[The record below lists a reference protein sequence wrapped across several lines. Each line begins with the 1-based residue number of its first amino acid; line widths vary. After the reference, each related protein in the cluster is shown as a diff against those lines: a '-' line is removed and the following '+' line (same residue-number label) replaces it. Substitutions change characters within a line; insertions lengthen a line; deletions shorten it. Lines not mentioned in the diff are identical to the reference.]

1 VEKLTLTYASFDTAT
16 ADVAS
21 LIERREAGYS
31 LEAPFYTSREIHEL
45 DLDVIFGKHWF
56 FCATDAEIPDA
67 GDYVTVDVGTHSVI
81 VVRDDDENVRAF
93 RNVCRHR
100 GSRLLEERC
109 GSVGNIVCPYHQ
121 WTYRVDGSL
130 IFAESQPDTFE
141 WGKFGLKPVH
151 VRSVGGLLFLCL
163 GDEPPA
169 DFDEV
174 SEFLEPYLQPYDLTN
189 AKVAHQTDIIEQGN
203 WKLVMENNRECHHCD
218 ASHPELVTAYFPIS
232 RYDAEDV
239 PPRMQSVFERYQE
252 AQAELDDVR
261 EAIGYPREDR
271 SELDGRPTGF
281 QLSHLPLDGAGASF
295 GPDGQQVCARLMGSM
310 EDPRFGDL
318 SLHMQPNSWFHFLS
332 DHAVVFSV
340 IPLAPDQTLVR
351 TTWLV
356 HPDAVDGV
364 DYSVEALTSVW
375 RATNDQDRAL
385 VESTQR
391 GVADPGYVPGPY
403 SGVEGEVDAFVAW
416 YIQQIQANA

>member
-1 VEKLTLTYASFDTAT
+1 MTYASFDTAT
-16 ADVAS
+16 AGVAS

-45 DLDVIFGKHWF
+45 DLDVIFGKYWF

-81 VVRDDDENVRAF
+81 VVRDDDDNVRAF

-163 GDEPPA
+163 ADEPPE

-252 AQAELDDVR
+252 AQAELDEVR

-310 EDPRFGDL
+310 EDSRFGDL

>member
-1 VEKLTLTYASFDTAT
+1 LTYASFDTAT
-16 ADVAS
+16 AGVAS

-45 DLDVIFGKHWF
+45 DLDVIFGKYWF

-81 VVRDDDENVRAF
+81 VVRDDDDNVRAF

-163 GDEPPA
+163 ADEPPE

-252 AQAELDDVR
+252 AQAELDEVR

-310 EDPRFGDL
+310 EDSRFGDL